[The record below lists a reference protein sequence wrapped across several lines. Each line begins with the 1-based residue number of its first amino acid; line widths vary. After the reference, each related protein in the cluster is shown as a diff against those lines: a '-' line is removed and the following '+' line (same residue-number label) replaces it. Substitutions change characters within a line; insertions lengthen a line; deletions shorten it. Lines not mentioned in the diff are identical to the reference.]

1 MRRIVESVI
10 RQNQPPTLR
19 MLALRVGYKD
29 KKVLTGYFAG
39 LCAELLAAAGPLRR
53 GRSRDCEEHC
63 NPTFGSNPLRQWP
76 RCAARLSLQPLTVS
90 RKFSAEYRL
99 IVSRYQQRRRK
110 MAGLPRL
117 H

>member
-39 LCAELLAAAGPLRR
+39 LCAELLAAAGPLRK
-53 GRSRDCEEHC
+53 
-63 NPTFGSNPLRQWP
+63 RQI
-76 RCAARLSLQPLTVS
+76 ARLRRALQSYIRIEPAPSMAEVC
-90 RKFSAEYRL
+90 RKAEL
-99 IVSRYQQRRRK
+99 AAPNGQSKV
-110 MAGLPRL
+110 LC
-117 H
+117 